1 MKSLTSKGVAARS
14 SETVGEAAKQTPK
27 RSGGKSGRPRSGL
40 RSREG
45 GKQSDSHA
53 LSRSEGAEV
62 SAASRASAAG
72 RSSVQRERG
81 EEKRRFRRTDPRG
94 KTIPGSSAE
103 TEASGPRGSS
113 SSFYRKNG
121 GRDGER
127 RAVAVGDNSRRER
140 GYGAPKTEEERA
152 AERKRSVFVSNLPP
166 DASREELDELFR
178 SFGSLATIKLVG
190 SAADDRSKEG
200 KGITGS
206 AFVIFKDEASAQ
218 QALTAYSAAP
228 FQGTQSAAG
237 RSSEKGEGTR
247 FSASSALP
255 PGMSVFAAEAL
266 GVSWKKANEAERRE
280 AVTPTARQEVLLR
293 GQPLLVRPVLS
304 REEAGKLKG
313 QSGWTR
319 KEDSASRRHLNLAFE
334 GMISPKS
341 AAFEELPPAE
351 QRRRLQAWREKKEK
365 MKNPNY
371 FVNPTR
377 LSVRNL
383 PTSTSANELRETM
396 SHFLLKSPAFAEFE
410 SSRLA
415 QREAEREARKR
426 REANTAGAEKSTQ
439 GEGQKPRVTDF
450 SLLHPKQ
457 QRRLAEQA
465 ILKVR
470 IIRDK
475 ERRRATSSQEN
486 GSTTKEKRSLGFA
499 FVDCSHAEVA
509 KLLLNFLGMC
519 TSDDFLPENLAAQ
532 KQGGETEEETPRH
545 GRTMWRRLMV
555 EYAMEDARK
564 VKLKEE
570 KSRAYVQM
578 LERQKK
584 KNQGGEE
591 GDEQPGS
598 GKASLPKKL
607 KTYSRGKRQRERRRQ
622 ARLAVAGVTD
632 PQTSLHGVGRE
643 KPREKNKVP
652 EQSSEG
658 QKKLSKASVNESKR
672 PKEAEKRK
680 KNREDD
686 EASAGDEILVFD
698 EDGETDESRIYPKR
712 IKSHADSRRRRKRQ
726 RRSEQDNEN
735 LEDEYL
741 KSRVQF
747 LLSNQG

>member
-1 MKSLTSKGVAARS
+1 MKRPASKRVASHSA
-14 SETVGEAAKQTPK
+14 EKVGEASKQTPK
-27 RSGGKSGRPRSGL
+27 GCGGKSARSPRSGL

-45 GKQSDSHA
+45 GKQSASHA
-53 LSRSEGAEV
+53 LSRSQNAES
-62 SAASRASAAG
+62 SAASLASAAG
-72 RSSVQRERG
+72 PSSVQRERG
-81 EEKRRFRRTDPRG
+81 GEKRRFRGTHSRARASPC
-94 KTIPGSSAE
+94 SSAE
-103 TEASGPRGSS
+103 TEALKPRGSS
-113 SSFYRKNG
+113 SDFHRKTS
-121 GRDGER
+121 GREGER
-127 RAVAVGDNSRRER
+127 RAAAVGDNQRRQR
-140 GYGAPKTEEERA
+140 GYGAPKTEEERV

-190 SAADDRSKEG
+190 AASDGHSKEG
-200 KGITGS
+200 KGITRA
-206 AFVIFKDEASAQ
+206 AFVIFKEEASAQ
-218 QALTAYSAAP
+218 QALAAYSAAP
-228 FQGTQSAAG
+228 FQDSQSAG
-237 RSSEKGEGTR
+237 RSSEKGKGTR
-247 FSASSALP
+247 FPTSSALP

-266 GVSWKKANEAERRE
+266 GVSWQKANQEDRRE
-280 AVTPTARQEVLLR
+280 VVAATARKEVLLR
-293 GQPLLVRPVLS
+293 GQTLVVRPVIS

-313 QSGWTR
+313 KSGWTR

-351 QRRRLQAWREKKEK
+351 QRRRLQAWQEKKEK

-383 PTSTSANELRETM
+383 PTSTSANDLRETM
-396 SHFLLKSPAFAEFE
+396 SHFLVKSPAFAQFE

-415 QREAEREARKR
+415 QREAEREARER
-426 REANTAGAEKSTQ
+426 REANTTGAEKSTQ

-475 ERRRATSSQEN
+475 ERRRATSSQAN

-519 TSDDFLPENLAAQ
+519 TSGDFLPENLAAQ
-532 KQGGETEEETPRH
+532 KQGAETEDETPRH

-570 KSRAYVQM
+570 KSQAYVQM
-578 LERQKK
+578 LERQK

-591 GDEQPGS
+591 GDEQPRS

-632 PQTSLHGVGRE
+632 SQALLHGVGRE
-643 KPREKNKVP
+643 KPTEKNKVS

-658 QKKLSKASVNESKR
+658 QKKLLKASVNESKR
-672 PKEAEKRK
+672 PKEAKKRK
-680 KNREDD
+680 KSREDD
-686 EASAGDEILVFD
+686 EASSAEDEILVFD
-698 EDGETDESRIYPKR
+698 EEGETNESRIYPKR
-712 IKSHADSRRRRKRQ
+712 IKSHADSRRRRKLQ